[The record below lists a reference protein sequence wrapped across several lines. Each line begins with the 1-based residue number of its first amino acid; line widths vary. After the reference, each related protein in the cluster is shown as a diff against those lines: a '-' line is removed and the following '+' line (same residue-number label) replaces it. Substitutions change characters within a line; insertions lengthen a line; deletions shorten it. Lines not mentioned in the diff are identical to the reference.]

1 MARKTRESRKGSKS
15 EISVDLSE
23 VTTSKTIPEGDY
35 HVTLQDATVEK
46 SRNGNDFIKME
57 FEVSGGKYSGSKLYH
72 NCSLQ
77 PQALFNLRNVLEALG
92 MSIPNKAFD
101 LNLKEL
107 IGLDCEVIVAH
118 EKYEGKNKA
127 VITDFLLP
135 EDNEEDNGEDD
146 DISSKLEE
154 LDISDLKKL
163 AKELDIKVKKGM
175 SEEDIVEEILDLDEE
190 EVVEAYEELFGEEE
204 NEEDDEDEEDDGEED
219 EDEEDE
225 DEEDEDYS
233 DMSLSELK
241 AECKARKIK
250 FNPKAKSKELIKL
263 LEEDDEE

>member
-23 VTTSKTIPEGDY
+23 VTTNKTLPEGNY

-46 SRNGNDFIKME
+46 SRNGSDYIKME
-57 FEVSGGKYSGSKLYH
+57 FEVSEGKHSGSKLYH

-127 VITDFLLP
+127 VITDFLLS
-135 EDNEEDNGEDD
+135 EDN
-146 DISSKLEE
+146 
-154 LDISDLKKL
+154 
-163 AKELDIKVKKGM
+163 
-175 SEEDIVEEILDLDEE
+175 
-190 EVVEAYEELFGEEE
+190 
-204 NEEDDEDEEDDGEED
+204 EED
-219 EDEEDE
+219 EDEED
-225 DEEDEDYS
+225 EDEDYS

-250 FNPKAKSKELIKL
+250 FDPKSKSKELINL
-263 LEEDDEE
+263 LEEDDAKKLIKLEELDISDLKKLAKELGIKIKKGMSEEDIVEEILDLDEEEEVFEAYEELFSEEEDDEE